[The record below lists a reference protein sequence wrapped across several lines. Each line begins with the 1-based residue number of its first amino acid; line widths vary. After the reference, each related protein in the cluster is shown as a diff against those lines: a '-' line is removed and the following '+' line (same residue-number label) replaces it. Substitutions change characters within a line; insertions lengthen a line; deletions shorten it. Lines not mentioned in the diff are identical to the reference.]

1 VKKPVLRLAMLCV
14 CAVVAACGGEKTRE
28 EPVNPAGPS
37 GGTAVTITAP
47 AATAPADDA
56 QLDTLRPTLQI
67 TNATSTPAGTRS
79 YEFQIGDTPE
89 LTSATVLNIRNIP
102 EGAGQTSLSVD
113 TELLPVTRYYWR
125 ARAVQSGTQGP
136 WSPTARFRTRV
147 QSVKSG
153 NLVYDTLTNFT
164 TVADDSRGIAYF
176 GTNDPLPGAKLDDD
190 DSYLSYRLTS
200 PLPEGEVSF
209 VARKIKGG
217 DAADSSFIGETKVI
231 TMQDGGGN
239 ASGNPFRVFVEKF
252 RTAEAGVMKFTF
264 ASQGNAGSQQV
275 SGGNAW
281 NENVAY
287 YFKLEW
293 RGGTA
298 RIRVFDGTSEGGNV
312 KVDLSTS
319 YTAPW
324 NAANPVVTIGSL
336 NGDTMR
342 DLRAS
347 NLYIGPGPRPA
358 TLAGSFRR

>member
-1 VKKPVLRLAMLCV
+1 MKKLVRRLGVLCLPGLLT
-14 CAVVAACGGEKTRE
+14 ACSGSNERE
-28 EPVNPAGPS
+28 EPVTPAGPS
-37 GGTAVTITAP
+37 GGNVTVSAP

-67 TNATSTPAGTRS
+67 TNATSTPSGTRS

-89 LTSATVLNIRNIP
+89 FASAAVLNIRSIP

-113 TELLPVTRYYWR
+113 NELLPVTRYYWR
-125 ARAVQSGTQGP
+125 ARAVQSGTSGP
-136 WSPTARFRTRV
+136 WSPTMRFRTRV
-147 QSVKSG
+147 QSFKSG
-153 NLVYDTLTNFT
+153 NQVFDVLTSPT
-164 TVADDSRGIAYF
+164 TVASDSRGIAYF
-176 GTNDPLPGAKLDDD
+176 GPSDVLPGAKLDED
-190 DSYLSYRLTS
+190 DSYLSYRLTA

-217 DAADSSFIGETKVI
+217 DAADSSFIGETKII

-264 ASQGNAGSQQV
+264 GSQGNVGSQQV
-275 SGGNAW
+275 SGGNGW
-281 NENVAY
+281 DENAP
-287 YFKLEW
+287 YFIKLEW

-298 RIRVFDGTSEGGNV
+298 RMRVFNGTSDTGSV

-324 NAANPVVTIGSL
+324 NAGNPVITIGSL
-336 NGDTMR
+336 DGDTMR

-347 NLYIGPGPRPA
+347 NLYIGPYARPVSLGTA
-358 TLAGSFRR
+358 TR